1 MERSGHTNQGSS
13 LRSGVEFDLS
23 HASLKES
30 ANELPLWVG
39 NLRREYY
46 KKYKGNKEKRLD
58 KFELVGIEVTKG
70 S

>member
-1 MERSGHTNQGSS
+1 MERGGQSNQAVNWRNS
-13 LRSGVEFDLS
+13 LEFDLS

-39 NLRREYY
+39 NLRKEYY

-58 KFELVGIEVTKG
+58 KFELVSMQLTQG